1 MNVYQEIYLIKGG
14 LNEEYKY
21 EITLK
26 LTTYLRRND
35 TAIINKPNYFK
46 H

>member
-1 MNVYQEIYLIKGG
+1 MNVYQEIYLIKRG

-26 LTTYLRRND
+26 LTTYLQRNGI
-35 TAIINKPNYFK
+35 AVINKPNYFK